1 MRLSDVLSRNPSPQF
16 TQVDGFLIGKKCSA
30 GQQIRLD
37 IGQIALNFYCVNCED
52 FRTFLSKGA
61 ISCVC
66 AGDSIISIDCILTYS
81 DLPNVE
87 AWFLVES
94 DGEISGHAPRVRII
108 KRTVKLPSAV
118 EWNNHD
124 YGSCSLLL
132 EKAARAYETGLGAGS
147 LVYLRKAF
155 EVATIQ
161 AATALELEYPQYEDG
176 NPKNFFE
183 LLKRVDEREAI
194 IPIEFS
200 QDGYRLYR
208 ELSGVVHGNFDE
220 AAGLAKFDPLYRLV
234 VGILDNIKNKREFR
248 CARAALGW
256 CNDGGVLV

>member
-1 MRLSDVLSRNPSPQF
+1 MRLSDVLSKAPSPQF

-30 GQQIRLD
+30 GQQIKLD
-37 IGQIALNFYCVNCED
+37 IGQIALNFYCLDCED
-52 FRTFLSKGA
+52 FRTYLSKGN

-66 AGDSIISIDCILTYS
+66 AGRSIISIDCVLTYGA
-81 DLPNVE
+81 LPNVE
-87 AWFLVES
+87 AWFLVEAE
-94 DGEISGHAPRVRII
+94 DDISGQAPRVRII
-108 KRTVKLPSAV
+108 KRTVELPSTV

-132 EKAARAYETGLGAGS
+132 EKAVRAYEIGLGAGA
-147 LVYLRKAF
+147 LIYLRKVF

-161 AATALELEYPQYEDG
+161 AATALELEYPHYQDG

-183 LLKRVDEREAI
+183 LLKCVDERESI
-194 IPIEFS
+194 IPVEFAE
-200 QDGYRLYR
+200 DGYRLYR

-220 AAGLAKFDPLYRLV
+220 VTGLAKFDPLYRLV
-234 VGILDNIKNKREFR
+234 VGILNNIKNKREFQ

-256 CNDGGVLV
+256 CDAGGVLA